1 MIASRGRMDRQRLLN
16 RLDTAW
22 RAFKESYAGLSEAQ
36 LMEPGVSGVWSVR
49 DIIAHVTTWE
59 EEALKH
65 LPSILEGR
73 RPPRYS
79 VTYGGIDAFN
89 ARMTK
94 LKGGLSLSE
103 VFGQLDDVHQ
113 RVIDVI
119 ERAPE
124 SHLISEARFRRRLR
138 LDTYTHYPK
147 HAQAIRR
154 WRERQAAG
162 TTVRPTTWSPSHTK
176 SAAPATLR
184 SGNASRNPVMNVF
197 TSA

>member
-1 MIASRGRMDRQRLLN
+1 VHRQRLLK

-65 LPSILEGR
+65 LPSILEDR
-73 RPPRYS
+73 RPPRFS

-89 ARMTK
+89 AQMTK
-94 LKGGLSLSE
+94 LKGGLSLSD
-103 VFGQLDDVHQ
+103 VFRQLDDVHQ

-119 ERAPE
+119 ARAPE
-124 SHLISEARFRRRLR
+124 SHLISEARFRRGCVL
-138 LDTYTHYPK
+138 
-147 HAQAIRR
+147 IR
-154 WRERQAAG
+154 
-162 TTVRPTTWSPSHTK
+162 TPTTPSTPRRYDDGK
-176 SAAPATLR
+176 SGKQLERMPHVWAR
-184 SGNASRNPVMNVF
+184 
-197 TSA
+197 